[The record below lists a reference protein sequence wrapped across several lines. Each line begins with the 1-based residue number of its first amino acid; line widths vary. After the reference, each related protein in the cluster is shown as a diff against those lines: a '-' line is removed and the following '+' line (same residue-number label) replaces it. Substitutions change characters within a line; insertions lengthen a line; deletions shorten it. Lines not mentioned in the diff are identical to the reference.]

1 MVALT
6 VYLKGKGLT
15 SGWCVSLKNSF
26 SYNLSIECIVLFY
39 DWVRRWLV
47 TCAWP
52 LPIILD
58 ESMKTYLPDRN
69 MYLSLRQLR
78 QDWLLSPDFI
88 GLCEKVFCKCIMIF
102 FFLNFL
108 SIGWSS
114 FCFTEAGLCRH
125 WQRNVRT
132 CIWGVCIIICT
143 CKCWNSKWNLGLNGF
158 NLKFK
163 SQFLL
168 FPNPNVTIHDHES
181 SSLLIRT

>member
-1 MVALT
+1 MTGDLCLAFAYNFGWEHENLLAWQKYVFIPET
-6 VYLKGKGLT
+6 VETL
-15 SGWCVSLKNSF
+15 
-26 SYNLSIECIVLFY
+26 
-39 DWVRRWLV
+39 
-47 TCAWP
+47 
-52 LPIILD
+52 
-58 ESMKTYLPDRN
+58 
-69 MYLSLRQLR
+69 
-78 QDWLLSPDFI
+78 DWLLSPDFI
-88 GLCEKVFCKCIMIF
+88 GLCDKVFCKCIMICF
-102 FFLNFL
+102 FFKLIFL